1 MSGLHADSILK
12 SYGDRTILSDVYLG
26 CRTGEIVGLLG
37 RNGCGKSTMLKIIF
51 GALNAEYRF
60 VRVDDKVQNKLSES
74 SKLIKYLPQDSFLP
88 NHIKVKTIIRLF
100 CDPDN
105 AAALYEHPLVSP
117 FLESKSGELSGGE
130 LRVFE
135 ILLIIHS
142 SAKYILIDEPFNGV
156 SPIYVEEIKKAI
168 KSQTATKGFII
179 TDHSYRNILD
189 IADRI
194 VLIHDQ
200 VLRHVKEENELTYW
214 GYTP

>member
-1 MSGLHADSILK
+1 MKGLHADSILK
-12 SYGDRTILSDVYLG
+12 SYGARTILSDVYLG
-26 CRTGEIVGLLG
+26 CDVGEIVGLLG

-51 GALNAEYRF
+51 GVLNAEYRF
-60 VRVDDKVQNKLSES
+60 VRVDDRVQDALSES
-74 SKLIKYLPQDSFLP
+74 CKLIKYLPQDSFLP
-88 NHIKVKTIIRLF
+88 DHIKVKTIISLF
-100 CDPDN
+100 CGASD
-105 AAALYEHPLVSP
+105 AGILREHPLVKP
-117 FLESKSGELSGGE
+117 FLEKKSRELSGGE

-156 SPIYVEEIKKAI
+156 SPIHVKEIKKAI
-168 KSQTATKGFII
+168 KSQTGTKGFII

-189 IADRI
+189 ISDRI

-200 VLRHVKEENELTYW
+200 AIRQVKNEQELQYW